1 MGIISISWI
10 METIQRFLQPM
21 SGNIDIVAVSS
32 PIIMYITIQH
42 ICHIIQ
48 SGLKNCCQTADCGAI

>member
-1 MGIISISWI
+1 

-21 SGNIDIVAVSS
+21 SGKIDIVAVSC
-32 PIIMYITIQH
+32 PVIKYITIQH

-48 SGLKNCCQTADCGAI
+48 SGLTTVAKQLIAELYKV